1 MVETLVQWFVTN
13 LGGRVTK
20 EAIIFLVSMVPI
32 LELRGGLLAAS
43 PALLNVPMWTAI
55 PLCVVGNI
63 IPVPFILWLIT
74 PIFNWMKGTKLFRPM
89 VEKLEAKA
97 MGKSEK
103 IEKYEFWGL
112 VAFVGIP
119 LPGTGAW
126 TGALIASL
134 LGIKVKKA
142 FPAILLG
149 IVMATV
155 IMTIISYGILGVFA

>member
-63 IPVPFILWLIT
+63 ILLCCLYF
-74 PIFNWMKGTKLFRPM
+74 
-89 VEKLEAKA
+89 
-97 MGKSEK
+97 
-103 IEKYEFWGL
+103 GL
-112 VAFVGIP
+112 SHRFS
-119 LPGTGAW
+119 TG
-126 TGALIASL
+126 
-134 LGIKVKKA
+134 
-142 FPAILLG
+142 
-149 IVMATV
+149 
-155 IMTIISYGILGVFA
+155 